1 MRTLIT
7 EYRGWEIF
15 FDTDKEEFYTIS
27 NEYDKDITK
36 KSFASTKKFVDDYI
50 KENNSFKPILVQ
62 KEPSMFNNGEIIKLI
77 GIRKDGDFMYEDK
90 DGKKQR
96 LSSYNEKDYF
106 LINPENDEPFKK
118 IAELEKKRDEIGSEI
133 KEIKKTII
141 KVDVKQVKKN
151 LLGED
156 EQNTCL

>member
-106 LINPENDEPFKK
+106 LINPEND
-118 IAELEKKRDEIGSEI
+118 
-133 KEIKKTII
+133 
-141 KVDVKQVKKN
+141 
-151 LLGED
+151 
-156 EQNTCL
+156 

>member
-15 FDTDKEEFYTIS
+15 FDTEKEEFYTVS
-27 NEYDKDITK
+27 SQYDKDISK

-50 KENNSFKPILVQ
+50 KENNNFKPILVQ
-62 KEPSMFNNGEIIKLI
+62 KEPSIFNSGEIIKLI

-90 DGKKQR
+90 DGVKHR
-96 LSSYNEKDYF
+96 LSSYSEKDYF
-106 LINPENDEPFKK
+106 LLNPENEEPFKK
-118 IAELEKKRDEIGSEI
+118 ISELEKKREKIGDEI

-141 KVDVKQVKKN
+141 KVDVKQIKEKI
-151 LLGED
+151 LSDKQL
-156 EQNTCL
+156 

>member
-27 NEYDKDITK
+27 NEHDKDITK

-77 GIRKDGDFMYEDK
+77 GIRKDGNFMYEDK

-96 LSSYNEKDYF
+96 LSSYDEKDYF

-118 IAELEKKRDEIGSEI
+118 IAELEKRRDEIGSEI

-141 KVDVKQVKKN
+141 KVDVKQVKRN

-156 EQNTCL
+156 E

>member
-27 NEYDKDITK
+27 NECDKDITK

-62 KEPSMFNNGEIIKLI
+62 KETSMFNNGEIIKLI

-118 IAELEKKRDEIGSEI
+118 IAELEKRRDEIGSKI

-156 EQNTCL
+156 E

>member
-15 FDTDKEEFYTIS
+15 FDTDKEEFYTVS
-27 NEYDKDITK
+27 NEYDKDNTK
-36 KSFASTKKFVDDYI
+36 KSFKSTKKFIDDYI
-50 KENNSFKPILVQ
+50 KENNSFKHILVQ
-62 KEPSMFNNGEIIKLI
+62 KEPSMFNNEEIIKLI

-151 LLGED
+151 LLGE
-156 EQNTCL
+156 E

>member
-15 FDTDKEEFYTIS
+15 FDTDKEEFYNIS
-27 NEYDKDITK
+27 NQYDKDNVK
-36 KSFASTKKFVDDYI
+36 KSFASAKKFIDDYI
-50 KENNSFKPILVQ
+50 KENNQFKPILVQ
-62 KEPSMFNNGEIIKLI
+62 KEPSMFNDGGIIKLI

-106 LINPENDEPFKK
+106 LINPENDIPFKK
-118 IAELEKKRDEIGSEI
+118 IAELEKSRDEIGSEI

-141 KVDVKQVKKN
+141 KVDVKQIKKN
-151 LLGED
+151 FLVED
-156 EQNTCL
+156 Q

>member
-15 FDTDKEEFYTIS
+15 FDTDKEEFYTVS
-27 NEYDKDITK
+27 NQHDKDNTK
-36 KSFASTKKFVDDYI
+36 KTFASTKKFVDDYI

-106 LINPENDEPFKK
+106 LINPENDEAFKK

-141 KVDVKQVKKN
+141 KVDVRQVKKN

-156 EQNTCL
+156 K